1 MTISAPNGIN
11 NFEIG
16 RCLSPRSLDSSVSE
30 PVNIVDCS
38 AIADADDAV
47 ITEESIKCGGKRMRK
62 TLSFVDLWQSFRYCY
77 DTLSKLVSG

>member
-16 RCLSPRSLDSSVSE
+16 CCLDSSVSE
-30 PVNIVDCS
+30 PVDIVDCS